1 MGYLQVL
8 KLLNTEEAG
17 ESLRDFLLIMILVI
31 DTEGEDSRLCNK
43 KINPRIIHNALFQGE
58 IIAEEYK
65 YIVDVDI
72 NNASFSLLYT
82 KFSKVMFKLRSIFI
96 FKGKTI

>member
-31 DTEGEDSRLCNK
+31 DTEGEDSRLCK
-43 KINPRIIHNALFQGE
+43 K
-58 IIAEEYK
+58 
-65 YIVDVDI
+65 
-72 NNASFSLLYT
+72 
-82 KFSKVMFKLRSIFI
+82 
-96 FKGKTI
+96 KTTLE

>member
-43 KINPRIIHNALFQGE
+43 KKSTQE
-58 IIAEEYK
+58 
-65 YIVDVDI
+65 
-72 NNASFSLLYT
+72 
-82 KFSKVMFKLRSIFI
+82 
-96 FKGKTI
+96 

>member
-31 DTEGEDSRLCNK
+31 DTEGEDSWLCKK
-43 KINPRIIHNALFQGE
+43 KINPRIIHDALFQGE
-58 IIAEEYK
+58 IPVIAEE
-65 YIVDVDI
+65 
-72 NNASFSLLYT
+72 
-82 KFSKVMFKLRSIFI
+82 
-96 FKGKTI
+96 